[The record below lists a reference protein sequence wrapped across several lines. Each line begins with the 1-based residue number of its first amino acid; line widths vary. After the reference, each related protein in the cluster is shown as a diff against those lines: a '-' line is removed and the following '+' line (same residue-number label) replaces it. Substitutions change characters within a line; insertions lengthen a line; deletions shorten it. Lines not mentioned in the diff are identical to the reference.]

1 MTDEDLLDELF
12 SDLDAAL
19 DRAEHGYATRDDW
32 KLIRL
37 ACGVSGP
44 QLFTVTIG
52 ANDGIDCDSQRRDF

>member
-19 DRAEHGYATRDDW
+19 DRAEHGYASRDDW

-52 ANDGIDCDSQRRDF
+52 ADDGIDCENKRSSI